1 MEKHNRGKS
10 WAKRIPVSTKNL
22 QPPSAPLPPPPFIF
36 FFFGVI
42 HEHFRPEAGN
52 VCWQTELRGK
62 NHPEHPR
69 LTHRLKQHL
78 RQMDAEEGEPHLCC
92 TRVTWQWGRKQ
103 FLSTLTSRSQSLE
116 AQGDSQRHGF
126 TPSKRGLTH
135 HAAMC
140 QALQVCLPWA
150 PRSSPLQGGGETPSW
165 ICPLTA
171 VLSAQKQLLQLK

>member
-1 MEKHNRGKS
+1 MGWRNTIEEKAEQRGFQL
-10 WAKRIPVSTKNL
+10 APRICNP
-22 QPPSAPLPPPPFIF
+22 PLPPPPLYF
-36 FFFGVI
+36 FLEWFMKTSGLKLGMSVGKQNW
-42 HEHFRPEAGN
+42 EAKTTQNTPGS
-52 VCWQTELRGK
+52 
-62 NHPEHPR
+62 
-69 LTHRLKQHL
+69 HRLKQHL